1 MSKLL
6 TIGVL
11 DTTHTTPDYLRRFY
25 SWGYPD
31 KITPG
36 KRSAKYDIVIIP
48 DKISAYVALQCFNGG
63 YEPIGLPPM
72 DNMAELFRIH
82 DRGLDYY
89 AEHALIIGVGD
100 GALML
105 WNKLGYKASIVGPQ
119 AEIKLNKTPEILFD
133 KIWKGDELFVEE
145 WQIKNFVGVKDLWS
159 PTLTNILKGEAA
171 KVAEFIED
179 AKEAQKASPTIAFKV
194 KK

>member
-11 DTTHTTPDYLRRFY
+11 DTVHTTPDYLRRFY

-36 KRSAKYDIVIIP
+36 KRNGKYEILIIP
-48 DKISAYVALQCFNGG
+48 DKISAYVGLNCFGG
-63 YEPIGLPPM
+63 RYEPIGLPPM

-82 DRGLDYY
+82 ERGLDYY
-89 AEHALIIGVGD
+89 AENALIIGVGD
-100 GALML
+100 GAVML
-105 WNKLGYKASIVGPQ
+105 WDKLGYKASILGPQ
-119 AEIKLNKTPEILFD
+119 AEIKLNKTPEIIFD
-133 KIWKGDELFVEE
+133 KIWKGDDLFVEE
-145 WQIKNFVGVKDLWS
+145 WQIKNFVGVRDLWS
-159 PTLTNILKGEAA
+159 PTLTNILKEESA

-179 AKEAQKASPTIAFKV
+179 AKEAQKTQAFVGFKV

>member
-11 DTTHTTPDYLRRFY
+11 DTSVTTPDYLRRFY
-25 SWGYPD
+25 SWGYPE

-36 KRSAKYDIVIIP
+36 KRTAKYDIVIIP
-48 DKISAYVALQCFNGG
+48 DKISTYVGLPCFAGG

-82 DRGLDYY
+82 ERGLNFY
-89 AEHALIIGVGD
+89 AANSLMIGVGD
-100 GALML
+100 GAIML
-105 WNKLGYKASIVGPQ
+105 WNYLQHKAVIVGEK
-119 AEIKLNKTPEILFD
+119 AEIKLVRD
-133 KIWKGDELFVEE
+133 KAVLDTVWKGDDLFVEE
-145 WQIKNFVGVKDLWS
+145 WQTKNFVGIKDLWS
-159 PTLTNILKGEAA
+159 PTLTNILKEEHSKITEIIQEVENNSKPAL
-171 KVAEFIED
+171 FRLT
-179 AKEAQKASPTIAFKV
+179 S

>member
-11 DTTHTTPDYLRRFY
+11 DTAVTTPDYLRRFY
-25 SWGYPD
+25 SWGYPE

-36 KRSAKYDIVIIP
+36 KRTAKYDIVIIP
-48 DKISAYVALQCFNGG
+48 DKISAYVGLRCFSGG

-82 DRGLDYY
+82 ERGLDFY
-89 AEHALIIGVGD
+89 ANNSLMIGVGD
-100 GALML
+100 GAIML
-105 WNKLGYKASIVGPQ
+105 WNYLGYKAVIVGEG
-119 AEIKLNKTPEILFD
+119 AKVKLVKDKTNLD
-133 KIWKGDELFVEE
+133 KVWKGDELFVEE
-145 WQIKNFVGVKDLWS
+145 WQVKNFVGVKNLWS
-159 PTLTNILKGEAA
+159 STLTNILKEEHS
-171 KVAEFIED
+171 KIAEIIEEVE
-179 AKEAQKASPTIAFKV
+179 KNHKPPTFKLGG